1 MAFDSE
7 KRLYGKEHLWYIE
20 IEIDGTTYRFCE
32 NRSPVP
38 RQLEANPSLQSVR
51 VNPAEID
58 IEGGIGVR
66 AKCSVTLMESDD
78 YTYWGTIAN
87 PVRFWSR
94 WRAEHPYYLG
104 ARLSVFSG
112 YINNGLWS
120 LDNFVRR
127 DYIIE
132 SFAMTAAGVSITG
145 KDPLKLASNDR
156 AKAPVESR
164 GSLLAD
170 IVAATTSF
178 DLQPSGIG
186 DAEYPASNFY
196 IRVGDEVMLCTSRT
210 GDTLTVTRG
219 QFNTLADDHSEDDN
233 VQLCLYYEN
242 LKPWEIDYDLLVTYA
257 NVPTS
262 YINDAVWEAENDNA
276 FITTYSALI
285 TEPTGV
291 QKLLKEFAQSAPHSM
306 YWDER
311 INEIRWKAIKPP
323 PTDAPRYD
331 WQGNFI
337 EGSTGVKDMQDM
349 RISTVVVNYGII
361 DPTKD
366 LEEASNYRNT
376 YVREDTDSVTN
387 YGQRAYKTIYSRW
400 IENDNK
406 TAAVLMAARVG
417 RRFSDAPRMF
427 TFSMDA
433 KDSDVWAGDDVI
445 LTSDLIQKSGGGYP
459 AINYQIISA
468 GETQNYNYTALEHTY
483 GAALPEDEDV
493 EDPNVRLVYVSGF
506 QDQLKDKDENGEF
519 VGPPRTLRE
528 YFADSYPAD
537 DAALDPNLDI
547 RFIFESNCVAGS
559 SDGTAYPV
567 TTGAWP
573 ELLTPI
579 LIINQGLI
587 VGKGGNGGT
596 WDNNGTDG
604 GPALQLEDDIRLN
617 NLNTIGGGGGGGGGS
632 RVVEGTT
639 FVYAGGGAGA
649 GYTIGQGA
657 PSYVNPTVRTISAV
671 NGEDGTYTQGG
682 ARGTASGFSS
692 EGITVT
698 ANGAFGGNLGQ
709 DGADA
714 VFDGSLGGSAG
725 KAIDLN
731 GFTITYVNTGTIE
744 GDVS

>member
-7 KRLYGKEHLWYIE
+7 KRLYSKEHIWYIE

-112 YINNGLWS
+112 YINNGLWQA
-120 LDNFVRR
+120 DNFVKR

-164 GSLLAD
+164 GSLLSN
-170 IVAATTSF
+170 ILSTETSF
-178 DLQPSGIG
+178 DLQPTGIG

-219 QFNTLADDHSEDDN
+219 QFNTAADDHSEDDN

-262 YINDAVWEAENDNA
+262 YINAAVWESENDNA

-311 INEIRWKAIKPP
+311 INEIKWKAIKPP

-349 RISTVVVNYGII
+349 RIGSVVINYGII

-366 LEEASNYRNT
+366 LEEPTNYRNT
-376 YVREDTDSVTN
+376 YVRADISEITLN
-387 YGQRAYKTIYSRW
+387 GGQNPRKTVYSRW

-417 RRFSDAPRMF
+417 RRFAKAPRMF
-427 TFSMDA
+427 SFSMDA
-433 KDSDVWAGDDVI
+433 KDSDVWSGDDVI
-445 LTSDLIQKSGGGYP
+445 LTSDLIQQSGGGYP

-483 GAALPEDEDV
+483 GASLPEDEDV
-493 EDPNVRLVYVSGF
+493 EDPNVRLIYISGL
-506 QDQLKDKDENGEF
+506 QDRLIDQDG
-519 VGPPRTLRE
+519 GGTTPRSLRD
-528 YFADSYPAD
+528 YFADVFPAD
-537 DAALDPNLDI
+537 HAALDPNLDI

-559 SDGTAYPV
+559 ADSAAYAV

-579 LIINQGLI
+579 LVINQGLI
-587 VGKGGNGGT
+587 VGKGGDGGT
-596 WDNNGTDG
+596 WNSNGTDG
-604 GPALQLEDDIRLN
+604 GPALQLQANIRLN
-617 NLNTIGGGGGGGGGS
+617 NLNIIGGGGGGGGGG
-632 RVVEGTT
+632 RTTEGTT
-639 FVYAGGGAGA
+639 FVYAGGAGGA

-657 PSYVNPTVRTISAV
+657 SSYVTPTVRTVSAV
-671 NGEDGTYTQGG
+671 DGENGTYTQGG
-682 ARGTASGFSS
+682 ERGTAV
-692 EGITVT
+692 GITTEATYV
-698 ANGAFGGNLGQ
+698 NAFGGDGGSLGQ
-709 DGADA
+709 DGND
-714 VFDGSLGGSAG
+714 VLFDGSLGGSAG